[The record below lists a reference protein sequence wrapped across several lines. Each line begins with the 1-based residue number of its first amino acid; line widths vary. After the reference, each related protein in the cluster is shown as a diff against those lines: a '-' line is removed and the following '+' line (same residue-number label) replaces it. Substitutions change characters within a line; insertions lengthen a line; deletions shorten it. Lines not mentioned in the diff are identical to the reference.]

1 MSSSL
6 STKDS
11 NWLEGMQLGSICFKP
26 RTQVQCKF
34 VDPKEALI
42 AYVFIYFVHGLMVDQ
57 LIFVDR
63 VVICDQIVDV
73 VIVVAIV
80 AVVVVVV
87 VAAAAAARKEVWVG
101 V

>member
-1 MSSSL
+1 
-6 STKDS
+6 
-11 NWLEGMQLGSICFKP
+11 MQIGGPQK
-26 RTQVQCKF
+26 T
-34 VDPKEALI
+34 LI

-73 VIVVAIV
+73 VIVV
-80 AVVVVVV
+80 VVVVVV
-87 VAAAAAARKEVWVG
+87 VAADAAARKEVWVE

>member
-1 MSSSL
+1 
-6 STKDS
+6 
-11 NWLEGMQLGSICFKP
+11 MQLGSKWFKP
-26 RTQVQCKF
+26 RARVYIKYTL

-42 AYVFIYFVHGLMVDQ
+42 AYVFVDFVLAEQ

-80 AVVVVVV
+80 AVVVVV
-87 VAAAAAARKEVWVG
+87 AADAAARKEVWVE

>member
-1 MSSSL
+1 
-6 STKDS
+6 
-11 NWLEGMQLGSICFKP
+11 MQIGGPQK
-26 RTQVQCKF
+26 T
-34 VDPKEALI
+34 LI

-63 VVICDQIVDV
+63 VVICDEIVDV

-87 VAAAAAARKEVWVG
+87 AADAAARKEVWVE